1 MGALCDKVI
10 DKLFDL
16 SLAQGSELIVT
27 DVSLDDE
34 LLNRYGADIPVIKIS
49 GKVLRSPFS
58 DEELFDSDRAKYCL
72 ESNYRRSVFEGFTKG
87 RG

>member
-1 MGALCDKVI
+1 MRIQVFSTDGCTLCDKVI

-34 LLNRYGADIPVIKIS
+34 LLNQYGSDIPVIKIS
-49 GKVLRSPFS
+49 GKILRSPFS
-58 DEELFDSDRAKYCL
+58 DEELLALIEQSTA
-72 ESNYRRSVFEGFTKG
+72 
-87 RG
+87 